1 MATTGSVISEAGSHR
16 PIQLPPGCLGDT
28 CCGNPDAY
36 SLEAQAPRRGPRAA
50 QPECV
55 PGNLPHPVPSGSC
68 PALPA
73 WQIRERN
80 EPWFQAT
87 ESGPSARG
95 PRWQPPCPPPPPPS
109 PARAALGRTQ
119 GHDRS
124 ASFRAAERL
133 LSSLRT
139 ERQPSLLTPVKA
151 AWKTWASASGDSLF
165 GLI

>member
-1 MATTGSVISEAGSHR
+1 MVSSHR
-16 PIQLPPGCLGDT
+16 VWAVSTWTLLAATLPPT
-28 CCGNPDAY
+28 
-36 SLEAQAPRRGPRAA
+36 R
-50 QPECV
+50 
-55 PGNLPHPVPSGSC
+55 
-68 PALPA
+68 
-73 WQIRERN
+73 
-80 EPWFQAT
+80 
-87 ESGPSARG
+87 
-95 PRWQPPCPPPPPPS
+95 PS
-109 PARAALGRTQ
+109 PAGAALGRTQ